1 MFKQVRSPLRAA
13 DVLQMEKVP
22 PKMASQL
29 ELVVNGQNALLRQLA
44 NTETLLDCSSQNNYF
59 FFLNSDYTKG
69 V

>member
-1 MFKQVRSPLRAA
+1 MCKQVHSPLRAA

-59 FFLNSDYTKG
+59 SS
-69 V
+69 